1 MPIAPCC
8 ARRRCPRRLSEGQ
21 ECGLLRPA
29 SDREPLA
36 PYRSILPDG
45 CPAGGRRRAG
55 AAISGSGGSHRVV
68 DRKSTRPELQSRLH
82 LVCRLLLEKKKVTS
96 SQPLPLLLDPD
107 QIDGLRAHHHFVTS
121 DYAVSVQRGV
131 SLAPVPSCNS
141 LHDARRSCAL

>member
-68 DRKSTRPELQSRLH
+68 DGVLLLASPCRYRRSEEHTSELQSRRD
-82 LVCRLLLEKKKVTS
+82 LVCRLLLEKKKKNTIS
-96 SQPLPLLLDPD
+96 S
-107 QIDGLRAHHHFVTS
+107 
-121 DYAVSVQRGV
+121 
-131 SLAPVPSCNS
+131 
-141 LHDARRSCAL
+141 

>member
-68 DRKSTRPELQSRLH
+68 DG
-82 LVCRLLLEKKKVTS
+82 VLLLASPCRYRRENADDRPARETAS
-96 SQPLPLLLDPD
+96 SGIAYIGQPTLLSLGT
-107 QIDGLRAHHHFVTS
+107 GLGRW
-121 DYAVSVQRGV
+121 RG
-131 SLAPVPSCNS
+131 
-141 LHDARRSCAL
+141 DI